1 MASSKPTLGVNDLQS
16 QFPDIAA
23 EAYGWDPET
32 ITAKSNQKK
41 DWKCNYGHIWDAPVN
56 NRTAGRGCP
65 VCSGY
70 RVLEGFNDLQ
80 TKFPEIAK
88 EAYGWDPVTI
98 VTGTDQKKEW
108 KCNKGH
114 IYTSSVRRRT
124 GERTGCPIC
133 SGHKILKGFN
143 DLQTK
148 FPEIALEAC
157 GWDPTTIMPGT
168 VQKKEWKCNK
178 GHIYLMCV
186 NSRTGKGSG
195 CVICSGK
202 QVLSGFNDLQT
213 KFPDIAEESYGW
225 DPTTVTAGTG
235 QKKEWQCNKGHIYLA
250 TLNARTSNGNGC
262 PVCAGQQVLA
272 GFNDL
277 KTKFPDI
284 AIETYNWDP
293 KTLTAQSNKKMDWK
307 CNKGHI
313 YSSTVAN
320 RTGLGNGCPVCSG
333 QQVLAGFN
341 DLQTKFPDIAAEAYG
356 WDPTTIMPG
365 TDQKKEWKCNKEHIY
380 SSVVSSRAINGNGCP
395 VCAGQQV
402 LVGFNDLKTKF
413 PDIAAE
419 AYEWDPSTVTAGT
432 SQKKEWK
439 CNKDHIY
446 FARISSRTG
455 NGSGCPVCAESGFN
469 PEKDA
474 WFYLMERPGEQQLGI
489 SNVLTE
495 RLRTHEL
502 NGWNL
507 IEHTS
512 VPSRGQKVLDTEK
525 AFKKWLKDEVGVID
539 GTTENWS
546 TTKMEVQS
554 LAELKARSGIETDL
568 F

>member
-1 MASSKPTLGVNDLQS
+1 MPSSKPIPGVNDLQS
-16 QFPDIAA
+16 QFPEIAA
-23 EAYGWDPET
+23 EAYGWDPGT
-32 ITAKSNQKK
+32 ITAKSNQSK
-41 DWKCNYGHIWDAPVN
+41 DWKCKHGHIWDAIVN
-56 NRTAGRGCP
+56 NRTKGRGCP

-88 EAYGWDPVTI
+88 EAYGWDPSTTVS
-98 VTGTDQKKEW
+98 GTDQKKDW

-124 GERTGCPIC
+124 GERTGCPFC

-148 FPEIALEAC
+148 YPEIAAEAY
-157 GWDPTTIMPGT
+157 GWDPSTIMPGT
-168 VQKKEWKCNK
+168 DQKKDWRCNK

-186 NSRTGKGSG
+186 NGRTGKGSG
-195 CVICSGK
+195 CSFCSGK

-277 KTKFPDI
+277 KTKFPEI
-284 AIETYNWDP
+284 AAEAYNWDP

-320 RTGLGNGCPVCSG
+320 RTGLGNGCPVCAG

-341 DLQTKFPDIAAEAYG
+341 DLQTKYPEIAAEAYG
-356 WDPTTIMPG
+356 WDP
-365 TDQKKEWKCNKEHIY
+365 
-380 SSVVSSRAINGNGCP
+380 
-395 VCAGQQV
+395 
-402 LVGFNDLKTKF
+402 
-413 PDIAAE
+413 
-419 AYEWDPSTVTAGT
+419 STVTAGT
-432 SQKKEWK
+432 RSKE
-439 CNKDHIY
+439 
-446 FARISSRTG
+446 R
-455 NGSGCPVCAESGFN
+455 
-469 PEKDA
+469 
-474 WFYLMERPGEQQLGI
+474 ME
-489 SNVLTE
+489 
-495 RLRTHEL
+495 
-502 NGWNL
+502 
-507 IEHTS
+507 
-512 VPSRGQKVLDTEK
+512 
-525 AFKKWLKDEVGVID
+525 
-539 GTTENWS
+539 
-546 TTKMEVQS
+546 M
-554 LAELKARSGIETDL
+554 
-568 F
+568 